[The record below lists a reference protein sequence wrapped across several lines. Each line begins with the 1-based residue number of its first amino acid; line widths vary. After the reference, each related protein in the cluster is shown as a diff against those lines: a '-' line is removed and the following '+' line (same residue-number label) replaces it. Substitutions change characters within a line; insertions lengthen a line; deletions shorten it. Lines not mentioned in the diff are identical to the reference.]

1 MKARPGGESGT
12 DRGSRGGPARGFTL
26 VELLLVVA
34 IVTVLASVVLPRVS
48 GERKRADPAALAGA
62 LDNLQTGTEMF
73 QVDTRSATPG
83 ELEHLSH
90 RVSRS
95 DLDVR
100 DRPYSGQ
107 QARGWDGPY
116 IDASLRPGLPPDT
129 ASGLESGFQARLCN
143 DLFMVDSERLGTGWA
158 DASVMGSD
166 TTCADFGNL
175 EDGDFVALA
184 VTPLTHAEW
193 RRVDE
198 QVDGG
203 NGENVGRVRWS
214 NTGSREP
221 DAPGRLVYLLTTL
234 LN

>member
-90 RVSRS
+90 GVGG
-95 DLDVR
+95 DEATVR
-100 DRPYSGQ
+100 DRPYTTR
-107 QARGWDGPY
+107 QAGRWDGPY
-116 IDASLRPGLPPDT
+116 IDAAVRPRLPPGAPSGVGGGFGSRVCNDFFVA
-129 ASGLESGFQARLCN
+129 ASGRL
-143 DLFMVDSERLGTGWA
+143 DYRWA
-158 DASVMGSD
+158 AGNVIGGD
-166 TTCADFGNL
+166 TTCVDFDNL
-175 EDGDFVALA
+175 ADGDFVAVA
-184 VTPLTHAEW
+184 VTPLTHEQWAK
-193 RRVDE
+193 VDE
-198 QVDGG
+198 RVDGG
-203 NGENVGRVRWS
+203 DGENVGRVRWS
-214 NTGSREP
+214 NDRSQVPT
-221 DAPGRLVYLLTTL
+221 AVGRLVYLLTPL
-234 LN
+234 MD